1 MLLKKITINDFGIY
15 RGCNEFKVSATVQ
28 KPIVLCGGI
37 NGAGKTTLFE
47 SIPLCLYGQ
56 NSYDKKITL
65 KQYHKIITKSFHRYA
80 KEKRSSDEASISVE
94 FQYAY
99 RGKIDEY
106 RIVRMWQNNDGQIE
120 EMLVVEKKN
129 NDNFETLDV
138 KSGFQLFI
146 DQLLPKGITNLFF
159 FDGEKIQKIA
169 DSGGE
174 NEHIRESFESLLGL
188 DLARQLSEDI
198 GVYLLRNSGSQAKKT
213 LEELEQN
220 TKEKQERTEKL
231 DSMKEKQVFTQTEIN
246 SLQKNLAIHEEKFSK
261 IGGQFAK
268 RRETFV
274 ADKTRLESKLYGIE
288 EQMRTLCS
296 DLLPFAILPK
306 QLREIKVEI
315 KDDMQKIQ
323 NRFEQDI
330 LKRHFDDILK
340 QIHSQGYLQEIKKIF
355 DERLDLL
362 PESSRTMFNFS
373 ISDMN
378 DFIKMIDAVTS
389 LSAKDIGALARSRDI
404 IAGQLEKINASLS
417 IAPKQDEVGPIFSDI
432 TRINREIGELEGEL
446 NVLRDLEAQEKS
458 LIVMLNSKIRKN
470 LSAKRTENR
479 ELSGME
485 LGPKIQDVLEDY
497 ARMLRQEKISLL
509 ERYILDGIKTMFHKK
524 DLIIR
529 VSVDPDTF
537 QVRLY
542 KENDDEITR
551 EMLSKGELQIYATAI
566 VWGLAKTSG
575 RPLPFIIDTPLAR
588 LDMKHRQN
596 LVDRFYPYAS
606 HQIIILSTDSEITDD
621 YYNMLYDK
629 ISRSMVIQYN
639 SKEGKTMV
647 RDGYLF
653 DDIKEKEIA
662 VRKN

>member
-1 MLLKKITINDFGIY
+1 MLLKKIVIDDFGIY

-80 KEKRSSDEASISVE
+80 KEKRSADEASISVE

-99 RGKIDEY
+99 RGKIEEY
-106 RIVRMWQNNDGQIE
+106 RIVRRWQNNDGQIKE
-120 EMLVVEKKN
+120 ILFVEKKN
-129 NDNFETLDV
+129 DDTFEALDV
-138 KSGFQLFI
+138 KSGFQIFI

-169 DSGGE
+169 DSE
-174 NEHIRESFESLLGL
+174 DEHIRESFESLLGL
-188 DLARQLSEDI
+188 DLAKQLSRDI
-198 GVYLLRNSGSQAKKT
+198 GVYLLRNSGNQTKKI
-213 LEELEQN
+213 LEELERN

-231 DSMKEKQVFTQTEIN
+231 DNMKEKQVFTQSKIN
-246 SLQKNLAIHEEKFSK
+246 SLQKNLTLHEEKFSK
-261 IGGQFAK
+261 LGGQFAK
-268 RRETFV
+268 KRESLV
-274 ADKTRLESKLYGIE
+274 ADKARLESKLYEIE

-306 QLREIKVEI
+306 QLKEIKSEI
-315 KDDMQKIQ
+315 KHDMQKIQ
-323 NRFEQDI
+323 SKFERDI
-330 LKRHFDDILK
+330 LKKHFDDILE
-340 QIHSQGYLQEIKKIF
+340 QIHSHDYLQEIEKIF
-355 DERLDLL
+355 DEKLDLL
-362 PESSRTMFNFS
+362 PESSKTMFNFS

-378 DFIKMIDAVTS
+378 DFVRMIDSVTS
-389 LSAKDIGALARSRDI
+389 SSTKNIGSLARSRNTISD
-404 IAGQLEKINASLS
+404 QLEKINISLS
-417 IAPKQDEVGPIFSDI
+417 IAPKQDEIGPIFSDI
-432 TRINREIGELEGEL
+432 TRINRDIGELESEL

-458 LIVMLNSKIRKN
+458 LIMMLNSKIRKG
-470 LSAKRTENR
+470 LSTKRLESR

-485 LGPKIQDVLEDY
+485 LVPKIQDTLKDY
-497 ARMLRQEKISLL
+497 ARMLRQKKISLF
-509 ERYILDGIKTMFHKK
+509 ERYILEGIKTMFHKK
-524 DLIIR
+524 DLIVR
-529 VSVDPDTF
+529 VSVDQDTF

-551 EMLSKGELQIYATAI
+551 DTLSNGELQIYATAI

-588 LDMKHRQN
+588 LDMEHRQN

-606 HQIIILSTDSEITDD
+606 HQIIILSTNSEITDT
-621 YYNMLYDK
+621 YYNALYDK

-639 SKEGKTMV
+639 PKEGKTMV

-653 DDIKEKEIA
+653 DDTREKEIA